1 MTGLLR
7 VFSVLREFRFA
18 NNADNVDLRF
28 DKRLKMSEQLDQE
41 VLHISTLLIQVRIT
55 LCCCQV

>member
-1 MTGLLR
+1 MRDLLR

-28 DKRLKMSEQLDQE
+28 DERLKMSEQLD
-41 VLHISTLLIQVRIT
+41 
-55 LCCCQV
+55 